1 MAVVAAETCWSL
13 DDYKSQRRLFP
24 LYNIN
29 FFFLSLP
36 PLQWPYIRQ
45 VRKDEHNKPLVLSTE
60 TLDDGEGEETV
71 TERFDSSFCCMSSS
85 SSSLNLFFFS
95 LYFIRSS
102 LSNSI
107 RGPQKSGISDDNMEM
122 DEHATNVGPSQTTTS
137 MTSRARYVRLS
148 VNFSGEGVG
157 GFLSLS
163 ALFSFRVEHFVVSYS
178 LLSAAFY
185 IWQLVALH

>member
-1 MAVVAAETCWSL
+1 MTGPLAAACNGYSLLVARLRRLAPFFIYLYIYTIIIYITMAVVAAETCWSL

-85 SSSLNLFFFS
+85 SSLNLFFFS
-95 LYFIRSS
+95 CILFVRRCLIQFEA
-102 LSNSI
+102 
-107 RGPQKSGISDDNMEM
+107 PKSPAS
-122 DEHATNVGPSQTTTS
+122 VTTTWKWMS
-137 MTSRARYVRLS
+137 TRRTSARHKR
-148 VNFSGEGVG
+148 
-157 GFLSLS
+157 
-163 ALFSFRVEHFVVSYS
+163 RRP
-178 LLSAAFY
+178 
-185 IWQLVALH
+185 